1 VGDAMTFYQHIGA
14 RCLDKLDIENIDSTQ
29 VDFDEIGSVLAENEQ
44 WPFFFRAAMLQS
56 MRTHAVKSDPMNL
69 IAIDFFLYGLLV
81 GSMTARAIMEE
92 QQLNEMTE
100 VER

>member
-1 VGDAMTFYQHIGA
+1 ME
-14 RCLDKLDIENIDSTQ
+14 K
-29 VDFDEIGSVLAENEQ
+29 
-44 WPFFFRAAMLQS
+44 S
-56 MRTHAVKSDPMNL
+56 MRTNSGEQDFMNL

>member
-1 VGDAMTFYQHIGA
+1 MTFYEQVGA
-14 RCLDKLDIENIDSTQ
+14 RCLDKLAMENIESAKEN
-29 VDFDEIGSVLAENEQ
+29 FDDIGNLLAESEH

-56 MRTHAVKSDPMNL
+56 MRTHAVKADPINL

>member
-1 VGDAMTFYQHIGA
+1 MTFYEQVGA
-14 RCLDKLDIENIDSTQ
+14 RCLEKLAIENIDSAKEN
-29 VDFDEIGSVLAENEQ
+29 FDDIGSVLAENEQ
-44 WPFFFRAAMLQS
+44 WPFFFRAAMRQS
-56 MRTHAVKSDPMNL
+56 MRNHAVKSDPMNL

-92 QQLNEMTE
+92 QQLQQMTE

>member
-1 VGDAMTFYQHIGA
+1 MTFYQQIGA
-14 RCLDKLDIENIDSTQ
+14 RCLDKFAIENIDSTK
-29 VDFDEIGSVLAENEQ
+29 VNFDEIGSALAENVH
-44 WPFFFRAAMLQS
+44 WPFFFQAAMLQS
-56 MRTHAVKSDPMNL
+56 MRNHAVKSDPMNL

-81 GSMTARAIMEE
+81 GSMMARAIMEE